1 MTDAGRDGST
11 GSAAARGSTEALQG
25 LLGGTATLC
34 RRAITGEPGVAL
46 PPLID
51 HHVHVHLI
59 DEHALPAGGI
69 AGVVDLGGDPIGF
82 ARREGAGMPHVVH
95 AGAFLTA
102 PGGYPSGRGW
112 APDAIVRTVSSP
124 SAHPGVAGGA
134 ATAVDEQAS
143 FGASLIKVALN
154 STAGPVFGSATLEA
168 IVVAAR
174 GHDLPVVAHVEGDG
188 MTRLALDA
196 GVDALAHT
204 PFTEAL
210 DDDLIGR
217 AVAAGQTWIS
227 TLGIHG
233 ADPAAEANALA
244 NLEAFVA
251 ADGTVL
257 YGTDLGNG
265 DRRFGVLVEELR
277 ALDRVGVRGDRL
289 IAALCDPWPAAAPAG
304 VSTFVPGPPP
314 TTLGDVAEWLGRAAV
329 VPSEELIHDDH

>member
-1 MTDAGRDGST
+1 VHADPF
-11 GSAAARGSTEALQG
+11 ALRE
-25 LLGGTATLC
+25 LLGPAATPC
-34 RRAITGEPGVAL
+34 HRAITGESGVAL

-69 AGVVDLGGDPIGF
+69 AGAVDLGGDPIGF
-82 ARREGAGMPHVVH
+82 ARRTGAGMPRVVY
-95 AGAFLTA
+95 AGAFLTT
-102 PGGYPSGRGW
+102 PNGYPTGRGW
-112 APDAIVRTVSSP
+112 APDAIVRTVTGP

-154 STAGPVFGSATLEA
+154 SAAGQVFDATTLEA
-168 IVVAAR
+168 IVAAAR
-174 GHDLPVVAHVEGDG
+174 GHGLPVVAHVEGVG

-204 PFTEAL
+204 PFTEAV
-210 DDDLIGR
+210 DDDAIGR

-227 TLGIHG
+227 SLDIHAG
-233 ADPAAEANALA
+233 DPGAEATALA

-251 ADGTVL
+251 AGGTVL

-265 DRRFGVLVEELR
+265 DRRVGVLIDELR
-277 ALDRVGVRGDRL
+277 ALDRAGVRGDRL
-289 IAALCDPWPAAAPAG
+289 VAALCDPWPASAPTG

-314 TTLGDVAEWLGRAAV
+314 TALDEIAPWLGHATV